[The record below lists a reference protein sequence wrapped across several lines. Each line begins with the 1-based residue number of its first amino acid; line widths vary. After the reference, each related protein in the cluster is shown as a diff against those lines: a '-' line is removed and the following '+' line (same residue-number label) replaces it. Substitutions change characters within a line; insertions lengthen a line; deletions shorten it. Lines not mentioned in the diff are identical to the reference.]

1 LDRQTQ
7 SSQVME
13 IIKSQ
18 SSVNL
23 SSIMSEFGYSCCA
36 NKQTLLELL
45 NHPEIKKELN
55 EEQIA
60 KVLIMMSKSHM

>member
-1 LDRQTQ
+1 
-7 SSQVME
+7 ME

-23 SSIMSEFGYSCCA
+23 SSIMSELGYSCA

-45 NHPEIKKELN
+45 NHPDIKKELN
-55 EEQIA
+55 EDQIA
-60 KVLIMMSKSHM
+60 KVLIMMSKYHL